1 MYDHALVY
9 TKPNCPHCAIAIR
22 ALEKANI
29 SYDKLVLNEDF
40 TREELLEMIPT
51 AKTFPQIYLYNNGIK
66 VYIGG
71 STELLKE
78 LF

>member
-1 MYDHALVY
+1 MYDYALVY
-9 TKPNCPHCAIAIR
+9 TKSDCPHCRIAIR

-71 STELLKE
+71 SVELLEE
-78 LF
+78 LR